1 MPIATK
7 TVAIQHI
14 SKRIIKLS
22 VDGSIAASV
31 LQVVVNA
38 PNTMPTG
45 ICSRFLHSKR
55 RRISSICRMTR
66 MTWKMT
72 VATPISMPQTQ
83 VMVYGMELTGDT
95 PRLDLTDSAMPIVM
109 TKKPPK

>member
-1 MPIATK
+1 MEHRRER
-7 TVAIQHI
+7 VAGGRECAEHHAD
-14 SKRIIKLS
+14 RN
-22 VDGSIAASV
+22 
-31 LQVVVNA
+31 LQQIFA
-38 PNTMPTG
+38 
-45 ICSRFLHSKR
+45 FKR

-66 MTWKMT
+66 ITWKMT
-72 VATPISMPQTQ
+72 VATPISIPQTQ

>member
-1 MPIATK
+1 
-7 TVAIQHI
+7 
-14 SKRIIKLS
+14 
-22 VDGSIAASV
+22 
-31 LQVVVNA
+31 
-38 PNTMPTG
+38 
-45 ICSRFLHSKR
+45 
-55 RRISSICRMTR
+55 

-95 PRLDLTDSAMPIVM
+95 PRWDLTDSAMPIVM